1 MLIRILEELLKKF
14 FGAVPN
20 LIAALSVALIGV
32 LLAKAVSKLVT
43 HIFELIGAD
52 KLADK
57 LNEIELLNNYDLKI
71 KPSRIIA
78 KITHYLILLIFLIAA
93 TELLGMPA
101 VSQLISDLIN
111 YVPNLISAIIVLIF
125 GLFIGDTIKGIVL
138 TTCKSFNLP
147 SSNLIANFVFY
158 FVFITAVISAL
169 GQAKI
174 DTDFIKNNLTLIMG
188 GGVAAFALGYGLAAR
203 DLMANF
209 LSSFYSR
216 AKFNV
221 GDYIKVGD
229 TEGVIMEIDNS
240 SLLLETED
248 SQVVIPLS
256 MLVKEKVTIK
266 KNNYL
271 KEEN

>member
-1 MLIRILEELLKKF
+1 
-14 FGAVPN
+14 
-20 LIAALSVALIGV
+20 V
-32 LLAKAVSKLVT
+32 LLAKAVSKIVT

-57 LNEIELLNNYDLKI
+57 LNEIELLSSYNLTI

-78 KITHYLILLIFLIAA
+78 KITYYLILLIFLIAA

-125 GLFIGDTIKGIVL
+125 GLFIADTIKGIVL

-147 SSNLIANFVFY
+147 SSGLIANFAFY
-158 FVFITAVISAL
+158 FIFITAVISAL
-169 GQAKI
+169 SQAKV
-174 DTDFIKNNLTLIMG
+174 DTDFIKNNLTMIMG
-188 GGVAAFALGYGLAAR
+188 GGVAAFALGYGLASR

-221 GDYIKVGD
+221 GDYIQIGD
-229 TEGVIMEIDNS
+229 TEGVIIEIDNS
-240 SLLLETED
+240 SLTLETQD

-256 MLVKEKVTIK
+256 MLVKEKVSIK
-266 KNNYL
+266 KNNFL
-271 KEEN
+271 REED